1 MTKTITSVIDDTLSQ
16 IRKHGLKETSVTDYQ
31 KSLFQPVLKYF
42 VQKGCECYDRG
53 LLEEFLSFYDM
64 RRKNGEISHS
74 YFSRFQKAV
83 HLLISTAETG
93 QADFSMRSRTGAY
106 FPTAEHLAL
115 IDRILDSAGYEGT
128 ARKDLSSPMKHF
140 FCHLE
145 KEGILTENITD
156 GDILSFFKEAS
167 LSNKSSMRRVLR
179 ALKLTAVYLK
189 ENNAGSV
196 NLDYSMMHIK
206 CGRNR
211 CIPPYEPEDVYS
223 ILSVIDRSSEIGAR
237 DYAVILLALST
248 GLRGCDIVSL
258 HKDEIDWKGCSVS
271 VIQQKTGKPLQL
283 PLGGETMNAIADY
296 ILNFRPDSREP
307 YVFLTTDRP
316 PRVLNRASIYK
327 RLKKYKNLAGLASRE
342 SQGFHSLRRT
352 FATGLSSAGVS
363 ISAISSLMGHKD
375 IDEDCPYLSYN
386 REQMALVAMG
396 CGDVPLSGRYYA
408 DCNPAIKKEGGAGN
422 DVL

>member
-1 MTKTITSVIDDTLSQ
+1 MTKTLASVIDDTLSQ
-16 IRKHGLKETSVTDYQ
+16 IQSHGLRESSVMDYQ
-31 KSLFQPVLKYF
+31 KSLFQPIRKYF
-42 VQKGCECYDRG
+42 THKGCECYDRG
-53 LLEEFLSFYDM
+53 LLEEFLSYQGM
-64 RRKNGEISHS
+64 REKNGEISHS
-74 YFSRFQKAV
+74 YFSRFQRAV
-83 HLLISTAETG
+83 HLLVSTAETG
-93 QADFSMRSRTGAY
+93 RTDFSMCGKPGVY
-106 FPTAEHLAL
+106 FPTAEHMAL
-115 IDRILDSAGYEGT
+115 INKILDCAGYEGT
-128 ARKDLSSPMKHF
+128 ARKDLLSPMKHF
-140 FCHLE
+140 FCHFE

-167 LSNKSSMRRVLR
+167 LTNKSSMRRVLR
-179 ALKLTAVYLK
+179 ALKLIAVYLK

-206 CGRNR
+206 CDRSR
-211 CIPPYEPEDVYS
+211 CIPPYEPEEVYS
-223 ILSVIDRSSEIGAR
+223 VLSVIDRSSEIGAR

-258 HKDEIDWKGCSVS
+258 HKDEIDWKDCSVS

-327 RLKKYKNLAGLASRE
+327 RLKKYKNLAGVTSRE
-342 SQGFHSLRRT
+342 CQGFHSLRRT

-375 IDEDCPYLSYN
+375 IDEDRPYLSYN

-408 DCNPAIKKEGGAGN
+408 GCNPAIKKEGGCQK
-422 DVL
+422 